1 MFLIRTYFCYEN
13 VWKSFGNSV
22 IATFLTLP
30 EGNTSGMR
38 VGVAMRATTQRHHSW
53 VSCLRGK
60 HGGRLPTRRQHLV
73 TRVEV
78 FGSELEARRELFY
91 RYFFGFPS
99 LIFRMKQFPF
109 CFSHRDRGD
118 GRRGEAKEAGGRQS
132 KGKILSFWC

>member
-1 MFLIRTYFCYEN
+1 M
-13 VWKSFGNSV
+13 
-22 IATFLTLP
+22 ATFLTLH

-38 VGVAMRATTQRHHSW
+38 VGVATRAPTQRHHSW

-60 HGGRLPTRRQHLV
+60 HGGGLPTRRQHLV

-78 FGSELEARRELFY
+78 FGSQLGARRTAS
-91 RYFFGFPS
+91 FFGFSS

-132 KGKILSFWC
+132 KGRIVSFWC